1 MTDDRDKILQN
12 LKDADCNQ
20 DLINKFIQLGESGKL
35 SGQLRLLSAH
45 RKILLNKLHISQK
58 QIDYLDYLIYS
69 LEHTQKAVS

>member
-20 DLINKFIQLGESGKL
+20 DLINKFFQLCESGKL
-35 SGQLRLLSAH
+35 SEQLRLLSAH